1 VVFTKADLITGFAI
15 SSSIP
20 AARRDRVWGATLTY
34 DRQRGGQ
41 DVTSFFSERFDELYA
56 GLKEMSL
63 ANMAVRRGENWRRG
77 Y

>member
-1 VVFTKADLITGFAI
+1 MRHQLLLA
-15 SSSIP
+15 
-20 AARRDRVWGATLTY
+20 
-34 DRQRGGQ
+34 
-41 DVTSFFSERFDELYA
+41 RFDELYA